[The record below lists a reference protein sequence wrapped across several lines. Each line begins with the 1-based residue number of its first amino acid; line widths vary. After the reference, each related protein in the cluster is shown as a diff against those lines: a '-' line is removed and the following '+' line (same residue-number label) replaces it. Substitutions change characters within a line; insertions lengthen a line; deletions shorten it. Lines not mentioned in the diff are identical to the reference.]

1 MKRCILTIL
10 ACFLSSSASAQQ
22 IDLFICASGSWS
34 DVSCW
39 CQATTSGEG
48 AHTGTQP
55 DSAPP
60 SCPSGLPEAGED
72 VVLGTLLGAVDFD
85 MSASVGT
92 MTVNGMG
99 PDVAVFSQAAND
111 LAATVE
117 TVEFYSQYTQTGGT
131 NTVSTSS
138 STGELDILGNYELD
152 QGGSITADIETL
164 AVLPNPPPGG
174 GNSPGAFKQTGG
186 TNTVTTL
193 QMGTAYSFPA
203 GGTYTLTGGN
213 LSAHYEFIGANGNSG
228 EFDQSGGTNKITST
242 GSGSASGQLMLGRD
256 ADSMGLY
263 YLNSGNLSAGTEVV
277 AQNGMGIIAQSG
289 GQNTVKKLIVGQSSG
304 GVGGHYQLNQG
315 TLKANGLV
323 VGAAGVGTFIQ
334 TGGTAQVNG
343 DLQVGQSSDGHGQY
357 SLNGS
362 GKLTVTGNEIVGPS
376 EHSWFFQ
383 YLGTTNTVSQ
393 TLTIESEASVPGVN
407 GYYRR
412 GGMLVANS
420 IVNNG
425 FFEYQGGVII
435 ADVTNNN
442 IFWVEELDG
451 PAAGSVLIIEGNF
464 TNYGSIDCP
473 NSIFGRPT
481 MLRVSGTY
489 SNHGQDNGCVE

>member
-1 MKRCILTIL
+1 
-10 ACFLSSSASAQQ
+10 
-22 IDLFICASGSWS
+22 
-34 DVSCW
+34 
-39 CQATTSGEG
+39 
-48 AHTGTQP
+48 
-55 DSAPP
+55 
-60 SCPSGLPEAGED
+60 LPEAGED
-72 VVLGTLLGAVDFD
+72 VILETLLGAVDFD

-92 MTVNGMG
+92 MTVNGVG

-131 NTVSTSS
+131 NTVSTSNG
-138 STGELDILGNYELD
+138 TGLLDVWGNYELD
-152 QGGSITADIETL
+152 EGGSITADIENL
-164 AVLPNPPPGG
+164 FVMPNPPPGS

-193 QMGTAYSFPA
+193 EMGVLPA
-203 GGTYTLTGGN
+203 FLVSGGTYILTGGN
-213 LSAHYEFIGANGNSG
+213 LSAHYEFIGANGNFG
-228 EFDQSGGTNKITST
+228 AFNQSGGTNKITST
-242 GSGSASGQLMLGRD
+242 SSGKTSGQLMLGRD
-256 ADSMGLY
+256 ANSMGLY
-263 YLNSGNLSAGTEVV
+263 YLNAGNLSAGTEVV

-289 GQNTVKKLIVGQSSG
+289 GHNTVAKLIVGQSSG
-304 GVGGHYQLNQG
+304 GAGGHYQLNQG
-315 TLKANGLV
+315 TLTAKGLV
-323 VGAAGVGTFIQ
+323 VGAAGAGTFVQ

-362 GKLTVTGNEIVGPS
+362 GTLTVTGNEIVGPS

-383 YLGTTNTVSQ
+383 YLGTTNNISQ

-407 GYYRR
+407 GYYLR
-412 GGMLVANS
+412 GGMLVAKS

-425 FFEYQGGVII
+425 FFAYQGGVII

-451 PAAGSVLIIEGNF
+451 PAAGSVLIVEGDF